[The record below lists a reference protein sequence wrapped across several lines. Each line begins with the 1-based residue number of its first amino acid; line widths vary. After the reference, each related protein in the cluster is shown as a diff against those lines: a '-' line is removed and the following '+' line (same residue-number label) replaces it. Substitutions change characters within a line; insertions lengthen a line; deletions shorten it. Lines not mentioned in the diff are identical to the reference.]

1 MAFAS
6 HNPQRYDIGEDCFA
20 LYHSESHSFEVF
32 LGSERV
38 PFFSAEVVDKML
50 GGMTK
55 IAHGELDCSS
65 ALHFFVLRSA
75 FPGIFNLGADLDL
88 FHSLAAEKNRDELRL
103 YADKCVDL
111 IHHLSHGINNAIT
124 TVALVEGKC
133 FGGGFE
139 AVLACD
145 YLIAS
150 ESALFSFPEIK
161 LGIFPGMG
169 AASVMSRVLNKG
181 DYQRIFLSGEMFSAQ
196 QLFDMGL
203 VSQLVP
209 DGQGEAVLRQFLK
222 RMNSAACYQL
232 SAIYKYNKRL
242 PVSELRFFAE
252 QWVEGVMDLT
262 RRQLAL
268 IAYAATQQR
277 E

>member
-1 MAFAS
+1 
-6 HNPQRYDIGEDCFA
+6 
-20 LYHSESHSFEVF
+20 
-32 LGSERV
+32 
-38 PFFSAEVVDKML
+38 
-50 GGMTK
+50 
-55 IAHGELDCSS
+55 
-65 ALHFFVLRSA
+65 
-75 FPGIFNLGADLDL
+75 
-88 FHSLAAEKNRDELRL
+88 
-103 YADKCVDL
+103 
-111 IHHLSHGINNAIT
+111 
-124 TVALVEGKC
+124 ALVEGKC

-232 SAIYKYNKRL
+232 
-242 PVSELRFFAE
+242 
-252 QWVEGVMDLT
+252 
-262 RRQLAL
+262 
-268 IAYAATQQR
+268 
-277 E
+277 

>member
-1 MAFAS
+1 
-6 HNPQRYDIGEDCFA
+6 
-20 LYHSESHSFEVF
+20 
-32 LGSERV
+32 
-38 PFFSAEVVDKML
+38 
-50 GGMTK
+50 
-55 IAHGELDCSS
+55 
-65 ALHFFVLRSA
+65 
-75 FPGIFNLGADLDL
+75 
-88 FHSLAAEKNRDELRL
+88 
-103 YADKCVDL
+103 
-111 IHHLSHGINNAIT
+111 
-124 TVALVEGKC
+124 
-133 FGGGFE
+133 
-139 AVLACD
+139 
-145 YLIAS
+145 
-150 ESALFSFPEIK
+150 
-161 LGIFPGMG
+161 
-169 AASVMSRVLNKG
+169 MSRVLNKG

>member
-1 MAFAS
+1 M
-6 HNPQRYDIGEDCFA
+6 
-20 LYHSESHSFEVF
+20 
-32 LGSERV
+32 
-38 PFFSAEVVDKML
+38 
-50 GGMTK
+50 
-55 IAHGELDCSS
+55 
-65 ALHFFVLRSA
+65 
-75 FPGIFNLGADLDL
+75 
-88 FHSLAAEKNRDELRL
+88 
-103 YADKCVDL
+103 
-111 IHHLSHGINNAIT
+111 
-124 TVALVEGKC
+124 ALVEGKC